1 MSIPVTLRSD
11 YDAVRLRQLA
21 RRSKDAPQTRRL
33 LALAVIYE
41 GGSRT
46 QAAEIGGVSLQTV
59 RDWVLRFNACA
70 SMPMGPMG
78 SWMARRQASPRS

>member
-1 MSIPVTLRSD
+1 MSIPVALRSD

-41 GGSRT
+41 GAAKRPRSAGSAYRPCAT
-46 QAAEIGGVSLQTV
+46 G
-59 RDWVLRFNACA
+59 FCA
-70 SMPMGPMG
+70 SMPRDLMGFWMG
-78 SWMARRQASPRS
+78 RRQDSLRS

>member
-41 GGSRT
+41 GGSRNPS
-46 QAAEIGGVSLQTV
+46 G
-59 RDWVLRFNACA
+59 RD
-70 SMPMGPMG
+70 
-78 SWMARRQASPRS
+78 RRGHPADRA

>member
-1 MSIPVTLRSD
+1 MSIPVALRSD

-21 RRSKDAPQTRRL
+21 RWSKDAPQTRRL

-46 QAAEIGGVSLQTV
+46 QAAEIGGLACRPCVTGS
-59 RDWVLRFNACA
+59 CA
-70 SMPMGPMG
+70 SMLTVPMG
-78 SWMARRQASPRS
+78 SWTGKHQGSPRS